1 MRKMQV
7 CDICGK
13 PLKSKE
19 YNISVNT
26 KFDYKYWHCCSE
38 KCLGVAMEK
47 GKIKIP
53 VTTAYQGAI
62 EGEQTQT
69 AEKFKKVRKTRKQD
83 LIMQV
88 SAMILSITAII
99 LNIITVVITTM

>member
-26 KFDYKYWHCCSE
+26 RFDYKYWHCCSE

-53 VTTAYQGAI
+53 VTAAYKEVI
-62 EGEQTQT
+62 EGEQAQT
-69 AEKFKKVRKTRKQD
+69 TEKLKKARKTRKQD

-88 SAMILSITAII
+88 GAMILSITAII